1 MIKIAGVSLAVLF
14 CALIVK
20 DKNRTIAAVIS
31 VAGGILLLAAVI
43 GKFSDII
50 GAVRDFSGSSSVTD
64 TYVKLMLKA
73 LGITILTQFVS
84 DTCLDNGENALASIT
99 ETASKIAVVAM
110 LLPLFHYRSRNPV
123 PAFPH

>member
-20 DKNRTIAAVIS
+20 DKNRTIAALLS
-31 VAGGILLLAAVI
+31 VAGGVLLLSAVI
-43 GKFSDII
+43 GKFADII
-50 GAVRDFSGSSSVTD
+50 GAVREFSGSSSVTD

-73 LGITILTQFVS
+73 LGITILTQFVA
-84 DTCLDNGENALASIT
+84 DTCRDNGESALASIT

-110 LLPLFHYRSRNPV
+110 LLPLFQTIISIV
-123 PAFPH
+123 GGLLK